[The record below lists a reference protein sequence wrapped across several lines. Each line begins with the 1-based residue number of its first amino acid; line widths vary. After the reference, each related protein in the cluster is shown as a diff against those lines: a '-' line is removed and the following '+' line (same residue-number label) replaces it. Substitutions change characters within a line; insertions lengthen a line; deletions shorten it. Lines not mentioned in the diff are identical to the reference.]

1 MTALIDSLR
10 ETGRPILIPYV
21 TGGVTE
27 NWMDHVHAAVHAGA
41 DAVEIGIPFSDP
53 VIDGPVIQ
61 AASVQALERGT
72 TPDTVL
78 RDLASYRGAVPLVVM
93 TYYNLVHRYGHD
105 AFARRLADVG
115 VTGAVLADLPIEESA
130 EWTETADASGVATVQ
145 IAAPSTP
152 DGRLAEVCERSRGF
166 VYAMGVM
173 GVTGER
179 AVLADSACAI
189 ARRAKAVTDKPVLV
203 GVGVSTPE
211 NAATVAEHADGVIIG
226 APVMRRIAEGGSVRE
241 LVGRFRVALGG

>member
-10 ETGRPILIPYV
+10 ATGRPVLVPYV
-21 TGGVTE
+21 TGGVAE
-27 NWMDHVHAAVHAGA
+27 NWMDHVHAAVDAGA
-41 DAVEIGIPFSDP
+41 DAMEIGIPFSDP

-61 AASVQALERGT
+61 AASVRALERGT

-78 RDLASYRGAVPLVVM
+78 RDLASYRGSVPLVVM
-93 TYYNLVHRYGHD
+93 TYYNLVHRYGHS
-105 AFARRLADVG
+105 AFASRLAEVG
-115 VTGAVLADLPIEESA
+115 VRGVVLADLPMEESA
-130 EWTETADASGVATVQ
+130 EWAEAADAAGVATVQ

-152 DGRLAEVCERSRGF
+152 DGRLEEVCARSKGF

-189 ARRAKAVTDKPVLV
+189 ARRVRAVTDKPVLV

-211 NAATVAEHADGVIIG
+211 NAAAVAEHADGVVIG
-226 APVMRRIAEGGSVRE
+226 APVMRRIAEGGSVGE
-241 LVGRFRVALGG
+241 LVGRFRAALG

>member
-1 MTALIDSLR
+1 MTTLEASLR
-10 ETGRPILIPYV
+10 AVGHPVLMPYV

-27 NWMDHVHAAVHAGA
+27 NWLDYVHAAVDAGA

-72 TPDTVL
+72 TPDTVM
-78 RDLASYRGAVPLVVM
+78 RDLAAYRGSVPLVVM
-93 TYYNLVHRYGHD
+93 TYYNLVHRYGHA
-105 AFARRLADVG
+105 AFARRLVEAG
-115 VTGAVLADLPIEESA
+115 VSGVVLADLPMEEAA
-130 EWTETADASGVATVQ
+130 EWTEVADAAGIATVLL
-145 IAAPSTP
+145 AAPSTP
-152 DGRLAEVCERSRGF
+152 DSRLEEVCTRSQGF

-179 AVLADSACAI
+179 AVLADSARDI
-189 ARRAKAVTDKPVLV
+189 ADRVKAVADKPVLV

-211 NAATVAEHADGVIIG
+211 NAALLSAHADGVIIG
-226 APVMRRIAEGGSVRE
+226 APVMRRIAEGGSVAD
-241 LVGRFRVALGG
+241 LVAGFRAALG